1 MAEELVLMD
10 NVSKYYGRVR
20 ALDGVTF
27 RVFKNEIVGLL
38 GDNGA
43 GKSTLIKVLSGAV
56 RATGGT
62 ISIKGRKVDIR
73 STADAIA
80 VFETSILLATSDEV
94 LAHRGAFWSEGRLKD
109 PNPVAT
115 PELAAELW
123 RRSEE
128 WVAELG

>member
-10 NVSKYYGRVR
+10 NVSRYYGRVR

-56 RATGGT
+56 RATGGD
-62 ISIKGRKVDIR
+62 IYIRGEKVDMR

-80 VFETSILLATSDEV
+80 NGIET
-94 LAHRGAFWSEGRLKD
+94 
-109 PNPVAT
+109 
-115 PELAAELW
+115 
-123 RRSEE
+123 
-128 WVAELG
+128 